1 MGTTQSYLSP
11 EALVTAAVVAV
22 GGGGG
27 KKGKG
32 KKKPNTTSGTSTP
45 ITEGIKTPENIS
57 ILPFPAVVPGQ
68 FDDGA
73 PDSSAGSGA
82 EGKPKA
88 KKGKK
93 KKAGKAADAQ
103 AKSSAAP
110 DTAVEE
116 SVVSPAAAAALADSN
131 SSHVTN
137 SSTKLSTKSKKKKQQ
152 APSQVKPSASF
163 SKSTASLA
171 SLATDT
177 DGEWTRVTHR
187 ADKIHTSSIAG
198 GTSDVGQATS
208 ITTGSSSPV
217 DTRTEEEE
225 DGEDEEEDV
234 LGGSSE
240 RHPLAKRLL
249 PKPRKTGVEDMLAR
263 SDYPSYSRVMRVQ
276 PGDKPAAGFSWGDY
290 EDVVGGDGPSGE
302 PDADGAEAD
311 REDDGWGVVK
321 RGGRPKNKV
330 STSFEQTVPTSRT
343 ATAPETMNK
352 RQRQNAARR
361 EAEKSAKADS
371 ERERIAALARHQ
383 RELDSARM
391 EAQYGKSGGK
401 KTTSGGMKAVIDEKG
416 KLDPVS
422 QVPSYNDKDFV
433 PPHPEKSRRYAFLL
447 DNRFTGLELT
457 YIFGLNSRIWGKY
470 IVWNPTASII
480 NRESYQRV
488 GVDEP
493 DPGVRTAPVI
503 SPELIRVRPTGFLS
517 SSGLIDGEGVKYR
530 LTEKRH
536 QRDLRVPARCHK
548 EK

>member
-11 EALVTAAVVAV
+11 EALVTAAVVAGAVGFGYKQVTSSEPANGSTSPKTV

-163 SKSTASLA
+163 SSTSTRDVPTPSKANTAQQLQESTASLA

-416 KLDPVS
+416 KL
-422 QVPSYNDKDFV
+422 
-433 PPHPEKSRRYAFLL
+433 
-447 DNRFTGLELT
+447 
-457 YIFGLNSRIWGKY
+457 
-470 IVWNPTASII
+470 VW
-480 NRESYQRV
+480 
-488 GVDEP
+488 D
-493 DPGVRTAPVI
+493 
-503 SPELIRVRPTGFLS
+503 
-517 SSGLIDGEGVKYR
+517 
-530 LTEKRH
+530 
-536 QRDLRVPARCHK
+536 
-548 EK
+548 

>member
-11 EALVTAAVVAV
+11 EALVTAAVVAGAV
-22 GGGGG
+22 GFGYKQVTSSEPAHDSTSPKTGGGGGG

-32 KKKPNTTSGTSTP
+32 KKKTNTTSGTSTP
-45 ITEGIKTPENIS
+45 ITESVTPENIS

-73 PDSSAGSGA
+73 PDSSADSGA

-88 KKGKK
+88 RKGKK

-103 AKSSAAP
+103 AKSSAGP
-110 DTAVEE
+110 DTVVEESE

-137 SSTKLSTKSKKKKQQ
+137 SSAKLSTKSKKKKQQ
-152 APSQVKPSASF
+152 SPSQDKPSASF
-163 SKSTASLA
+163 STDTVQQLQESTASLA

-177 DGEWTRVTHR
+177 DGEWTRVSHR

-217 DTRTEEEE
+217 DTRTEEDD
-225 DGEDEEEDV
+225 DGEDEEVDV
-234 LGGSSE
+234 LSGSSE

-249 PKPRKTGVEDMLAR
+249 PKPRKTGVEE

-302 PDADGAEAD
+302 LDADGAEAD
-311 REDDGWGVVK
+311 REDDGWGV
-321 RGGRPKNKV
+321 N
-330 STSFEQTVPTSRT
+330 VPTSRT

-361 EAEKSAKADS
+361 EADKFAKADA

-391 EAQYGKSGGK
+391 EAQYGKGAGK
-401 KTTSGGMKAVIDEKG
+401 KTPSGGMKAVIDERG
-416 KLDPVS
+416 KL
-422 QVPSYNDKDFV
+422 
-433 PPHPEKSRRYAFLL
+433 
-447 DNRFTGLELT
+447 
-457 YIFGLNSRIWGKY
+457 
-470 IVWNPTASII
+470 VW
-480 NRESYQRV
+480 
-488 GVDEP
+488 D
-493 DPGVRTAPVI
+493 
-503 SPELIRVRPTGFLS
+503 
-517 SSGLIDGEGVKYR
+517 
-530 LTEKRH
+530 
-536 QRDLRVPARCHK
+536 
-548 EK
+548 